1 MSPENDFIYAPGKTG
16 EVSVSTTMDMG
27 IIRDLFDNLVAA
39 SKILGVDADFRNT
52 LIAKK
57 SKLIP
62 YQIGSKGQLQEWY
75 KDQES
80 PDPHH
85 RHVSHLYSVYPANE
99 ISIATNPE
107 LAAAA
112 KRTLELRGDES
123 TGWSL
128 AWKVNLWARLR
139 DGNHAY
145 KLYRDLLRL
154 TGTSETNYSEG
165 GGLYP
170 NMFDA
175 HPPFQID
182 GNFGGTSGLAEM
194 LLQSQNNNIHL
205 LPALPD
211 AWGAGQVK
219 GLVARGAFVVDMKWA
234 AGKVTNASILSKTGG
249 TCRIVSSSKL
259 KVTGVTATPSKVKEG
274 YELVFNTQKGKSYQL
289 TSAL

>member
-1 MSPENDFIYAPGKTG
+1 
-16 EVSVSTTMDMG
+16 
-27 IIRDLFDNLVAA
+27 
-39 SKILGVDADFRNT
+39 
-52 LIAKK
+52 
-57 SKLIP
+57 
-62 YQIGSKGQLQEWY
+62 
-75 KDQES
+75 
-80 PDPHH
+80 
-85 RHVSHLYSVYPANE
+85 LYSVYPANE
-99 ISIATNPE
+99 ISIAVNPE

-112 KRTLELRGDES
+112 KRSLELRGDES

-154 TGTSETNYSEG
+154 TGESGYNYSEG

-194 LLQSQNNNIHL
+194 LLQSQNGNVHL

-211 AWGAGQVK
+211 AWANGEIK

-234 AGKVTNASILSKTGG
+234 AGKVVTADILSKAGG
-249 TCRIVSSSKL
+249 ICRILSKSKL
-259 KVTGVTATPSKVKEG
+259 TVKGLSVTTVKVKEG
-274 YELVFNTQKGKSYQL
+274 YELVINAEKGKSYQL
-289 TSAL
+289 VSSL